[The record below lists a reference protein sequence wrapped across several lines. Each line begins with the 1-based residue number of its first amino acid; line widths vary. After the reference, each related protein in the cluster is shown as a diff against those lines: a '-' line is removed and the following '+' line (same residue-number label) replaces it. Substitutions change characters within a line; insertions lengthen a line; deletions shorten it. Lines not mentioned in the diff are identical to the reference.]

1 MPSPPAH
8 AFLPLALASLSAPA
22 PGRDSPQRRGGP
34 ATGSEVA
41 RAWQKGARELY
52 FLFHFGRLGRER
64 KREEKARRVFS
75 SRTVLHLLDPLLP
88 PIATRR
94 LSRPCSCTM
103 QQRQGESSSLCGFFR
118 SSHLGQYRAKKKTSF
133 RQSSSP
139 FQPSSL
145 SPSMGDDHGPAV
157 GDDFKFSTGLTTA
170 GENSLERGL
179 QRDGVGNRGEQD
191 LGQEILSAALLPLPP
206 HLLPSFFLTP
216 LPPPPSR
223 CPIQL
228 PFQTEAAVLLEQYGR
243 NELQEKKQSK

>member
-8 AFLPLALASLSAPA
+8 AFLPLALASRPAPA
-22 PGRDSPQRRGGP
+22 PVRDSPQRRGGP
-34 ATGSEVA
+34 ATGSEGA

-52 FLFHFGRLGRER
+52 FLFHFGPLGRER

-118 SSHLGQYRAKKKTSF
+118 SSHSGQYRAKKKKNLISAEF
-133 RQSSSP
+133 IP

-179 QRDGVGNRGEQD
+179 QRDGVGIAENKIWAKRTCRPPCFRCRRTFSP
-191 LGQEILSAALLPLPP
+191 LS
-206 HLLPSFFLTP
+206 F
-216 LPPPPSR
+216 
-223 CPIQL
+223 
-228 PFQTEAAVLLEQYGR
+228 
-243 NELQEKKQSK
+243 

>member
-52 FLFHFGRLGRER
+52 FLFHFGPLGRER

-118 SSHLGQYRAKKKTSF
+118 SSHSGQYRAKKKNLISAEF
-133 RQSSSP
+133 IP
-139 FQPSSL
+139 FQP
-145 SPSMGDDHGPAV
+145 
-157 GDDFKFSTGLTTA
+157 STGLTTA

-179 QRDGVGNRGEQD
+179 QRDGVGIAENKIWAKRTCRPPCFRCRRTFSP
-191 LGQEILSAALLPLPP
+191 LS
-206 HLLPSFFLTP
+206 F
-216 LPPPPSR
+216 
-223 CPIQL
+223 
-228 PFQTEAAVLLEQYGR
+228 
-243 NELQEKKQSK
+243 